1 MNTVVYICRI
11 NAVCHICACI
21 QASQLCTRARANKV
35 IAGLTVVALVIG
47 CTKSHDFYLNNYYI
61 MYVTINVLYIA
72 LYVVLPVTVLGKS
85 FMLSLIHI

>member
-1 MNTVVYICRI
+1 MQYVIYARVYRRASCVQEPERI
-11 NAVCHICACI
+11 
-21 QASQLCTRARANKV
+21 V

-47 CTKSHDFYLNNYYI
+47 CIKSHDFYLNNYYI

-85 FMLSLIHI
+85 FMSTTALLLMF